1 MTDDRYKPRRDEAP
15 RRRLLLG
22 LVLWPAFLAAGVGSV
37 FFFAVVDPELLR
49 DAGPRVFVGMNR
61 EAGYAIG
68 FLFFWA
74 IATIASLLSMLLA
87 LRQGFGEQ
95 ELRRP

>member
-1 MTDDRYKPRRDEAP
+1 MNDEDKRPQSEKAP
-15 RRRLLLG
+15 QRRLLLG

-49 DAGPRVFVGMNR
+49 DAGPRLFVGMNR

-68 FLFFWA
+68 FFFFWGIAA
-74 IATIASLLSMLLA
+74 IASALSLFLT
-87 LRQGFGEQ
+87 LRRGLGEQ
-95 ELRRP
+95 GLRGP